1 VTIKLVN
8 YPGHSQLEA
17 MTKRWFV
24 EDHAN
29 QPHLWEE
36 DTTVFDWLKS
46 QLDPDTGPSSVSQ
59 VREAVWIWTRNEL
72 SSGLNRLWNKVG
84 LLSLRRKKYVWKGV
98 SY

>member
-1 VTIKLVN
+1 
-8 YPGHSQLEA
+8 

-46 QLDPDTGPSSVSQ
+46 QLDPETGPSSVSQ
-59 VREAVWIWTRNEL
+59 VGGAVGSVLVLIFSHPH
-72 SSGLNRLWNKVG
+72 SSLDAGCL
-84 LLSLRRKKYVWKGV
+84 KGHFCKLKTV
-98 SY
+98 KSIILAPVPTYL

>member
-1 VTIKLVN
+1 
-8 YPGHSQLEA
+8 

-46 QLDPDTGPSSVSQ
+46 QLDPETGSASVSQ
-59 VREAVWIWTRNEL
+59 VGGRGGRKWSRNYLFKNTVLTVIKSDWMLPEAQNE
-72 SSGLNRLWNKVG
+72 
-84 LLSLRRKKYVWKGV
+84 
-98 SY
+98 

>member
-1 VTIKLVN
+1 MLSALFLRRMFSLHLPFQIKFTTPFVT
-8 YPGHSQLEA
+8 GHSQLEA

-46 QLDPDTGPSSVSQ
+46 QLDPETGPSSVSQ
-59 VREAVWIWTRNEL
+59 VPPGVRM
-72 SSGLNRLWNKVG
+72 
-84 LLSLRRKKYVWKGV
+84 LLI
-98 SY
+98 

>member
-1 VTIKLVN
+1 MPKSLTGILQYHTEGRSLYISWNDILVL
-8 YPGHSQLEA
+8 GHSQLEA

-46 QLDPDTGPSSVSQ
+46 QLDPETGPSSVSQ
-59 VREAVWIWTRNEL
+59 VPP
-72 SSGLNRLWNKVG
+72 GLRM
-84 LLSLRRKKYVWKGV
+84 LLM
-98 SY
+98 